1 MGWTI
6 KGLAFMYGIMESRSL
21 GDDIDLDWEE
31 NKEDYTAQVM
41 SILNAEG
48 NEEMRSKVLRDSIK

>member
-1 MGWTI
+1 
-6 KGLAFMYGIMESRSL
+6 MYGIMESRSL